1 MDRQFASYV
10 ALLRGCAS
18 SPPRL
23 GSALLALLAPHCE
36 PRTER
41 SALRQPATQSCHPR
55 QEHCQLAL
63 APLAKGQ
70 EVNST
75 WRLPCPHLPD
85 RVLDKLPTAIG
96 GLAPKVASIAID
108 CHVFMWRPLGCLAF
122 FESRMPPPIG
132 GACLQSRST
141 TAAMLQQSTDFLAR
155 AQLSPEIATISVQG
169 SSLRRP
175 MARPCRRCGD
185 AAPPQFDPAQRL
197 R

>member
-1 MDRQFASYV
+1 MDRQLASYV

-108 CHVFMWRPLGCLAF
+108 CHVFMWRPWDVWHSL
-122 FESRMPPPIG
+122 SP
-132 GACLQSRST
+132 ACRRQSGVLVSKVDRRLLLCYNSQQIFWRERSYPQKLPRYQSR
-141 TAAMLQQSTDFLAR
+141 DR
-155 AQLSPEIATISVQG
+155 A
-169 SSLRRP
+169 
-175 MARPCRRCGD
+175 
-185 AAPPQFDPAQRL
+185 
-197 R
+197 